1 MGCDSSK
8 VWFKCKLLHLLVI
21 MFHKLMLDAAA
32 SNFQGCLNMS
42 EFLQVGTVRKPKPP
56 VLAAAISAWTFLLT
70 TIGSWRI
77 NPNSWKESVLSSV
90 LHLRMCAH

>member
-1 MGCDSSK
+1 VGCDSSK

-42 EFLQVGTVRKPKPP
+42 G
-56 VLAAAISAWTFLLT
+56 ISA
-70 TIGSWRI
+70 GG
-77 NPNSWKESVLSSV
+77 N
-90 LHLRMCAH
+90 C